1 MTIDKWRISAELKRV
16 RKRPKRLAVLV
27 LGIVATVIA
36 GRFVI
41 RFLDHRK
48 SQEAWANQHLR
59 IPEKERRLLTDG
71 TADSVAWLE
80 KQLEAEQGRLVALY
94 ILDSMVMGG
103 LSSLPKPMPVM
114 AFCGN
119 TSARKR
125 RKYIRDTVRAFLT
138 EQDDA
143 IEDYFSVRHHL
154 QFQPLSVVDWS
165 DPSDIEGSFLQAVE
179 SKDVGLMVVLLD
191 YEASARVNPIVHPS
205 DDRRVRFHRVD
216 GNYDVQQ
223 LSQSRRRLIAYE
235 VVGGSDRYLDGE
247 TMWLSFDVEDF
258 EGDGL
263 QGITRVRFGSRLGS
277 QDTVPTTQP
286 PAPSWDDLMQES
298 RRNGG

>member
-1 MTIDKWRISAELKRV
+1 M
-16 RKRPKRLAVLV
+16 
-27 LGIVATVIA
+27 A
-36 GRFVI
+36 GRFAI
-41 RFLDHRK
+41 RGLDKGK
-48 SQEAWANQHLR
+48 SQEAWASQHLR
-59 IPEKERRLLTDG
+59 ISEQERRLLTDG
-71 TADSVAWLE
+71 TTDSVAWLE
-80 KQLEAEQGRLVALY
+80 KQLEVEQGRLVALY
-94 ILDSMVMGG
+94 VLNSMAVGG

-114 AFCGN
+114 AFCGH
-119 TSARKR
+119 TSARR
-125 RKYIRDTVRAFLT
+125 RRTYIRDTVRAFLT

-143 IEDYFSVRHHL
+143 IEEYFSIRDHL

-191 YEASARVNPIVHPS
+191 YEASARVHPMVHPS

-216 GNYDVQQ
+216 GNYDVRQ

-235 VVGGSDRYLDGE
+235 VVGGLERYLDGE
-247 TMWLSFDVEDF
+247 TRWLSFEVEDF

-263 QGITRVRFGSRLGS
+263 QGITRVRFGTRQGL
-277 QDTVPTTQP
+277 QDTVSTTQP
-286 PAPSWDDLMQES
+286 PAHSWDDLMQKS